1 MENISVRGGT
11 LIDTQRKQVVET
23 IAKTLNKSNPSV
35 KGGALVMK
43 KMATN
48 INENIKGAMG
58 AMRAAT
64 IKEDGPISENPER
77 QFYQS
82 GVSIDQ
88 RFPPTAASGVQST
101 DGKVDEPKYKEIDY
115 NDPTEVPLG
124 REISK
129 QFDDSVYAPLGKQYR
144 DNQIVNNSYYK
155 TEILERP
162 NKGNSRVGGDVSIEV
177 QEKAMKSI
185 VTEGIKQGMNERQIA
200 MTLAIARHES
210 GFNPDAAAGTTTA
223 HGLGQFVNKTGK
235 AYGLNDENRWIMEEQ
250 ARALVSHTL
259 DNYKLAKNRDQGE
272 EYVYKYHHD
281 GASKDFGG
289 LELSQNFVI
298 PKVETYTNFVRQITT
313 DSERQEE
320 FLKSTGKPNTNIGAS
335 SLRPKIRPE
344 Q

>member
-1 MENISVRGGT
+1 MANISVERGT
-11 LIDTQRKQVVET
+11 LVEEQRQKVVET
-23 IAKTLNKSNPSV
+23 IAAVNEGNASV
-35 KGGALVMK
+35 KGGTLVMK
-43 KMATN
+43 RIGEAVDV
-48 INENIKGAMG
+48 IQGGIQAMEQ
-58 AMRAAT
+58 T
-64 IKEDGPISENPER
+64 QPEPER
-77 QFYQS
+77 TPFDPDRQFSQS
-82 GVSIDQ
+82 FREGITPSELLN
-88 RFPPTAASGVQST
+88 TARTVQPT
-101 DGKVDEPKYKEIDY
+101 DGKVNEPVYREIDY

-129 QFDDSVYAPLGKQYR
+129 QFDDSVYAPLGKEYR
-144 DNQIVNNSYYK
+144 DDQIVSNSYYK

-235 AYGLNDENRWIMEEQ
+235 AYGLNDENRWIVEEQ

-259 DNYKLAKNRDQGE
+259 DNYKLAKNRNQGE

-313 DSERQEE
+313 DSEGQEE